1 MRNVL
6 FAALT
11 ISVVPLIATNVVD
24 AAAPADACALLTKAE
39 VDAAM
44 GVSMGP
50 AKALT
55 ASGKACQWRQVVKQ
69 GAPDAIVDVTIIEAR
84 GYEMGKAAGSSGK
97 IKITTIGS
105 LGDEAYS
112 SEMNGGKMTA
122 LRLKKGGTYVAV
134 HVWGAGVP
142 IAEIAP
148 KELAIAKVIAPKL

>member
-6 FAALT
+6 LVAL
-11 ISVVPLIATNVVD
+11 VFCVAPLAVNVVE

-50 AKALT
+50 AKAIG

-69 GAPDAIVDVTIIEAR
+69 GAPDAIVDVTLIEAP
-84 GYEMGKAAGSSGK
+84 GYNMGKAAGSSGK
-97 IKITTIGS
+97 IKITTISS
-105 LGDEAYS
+105 LGDDAYS
-112 SEMNGGKMTA
+112 SEMNGGKMTT
-122 LRLKKGGTYVAV
+122 LRIKKGGAYVAV

-142 IAEIAP
+142 ISEIAP
-148 KELAIAKVIAPKL
+148 KELAIAKVIVPKL